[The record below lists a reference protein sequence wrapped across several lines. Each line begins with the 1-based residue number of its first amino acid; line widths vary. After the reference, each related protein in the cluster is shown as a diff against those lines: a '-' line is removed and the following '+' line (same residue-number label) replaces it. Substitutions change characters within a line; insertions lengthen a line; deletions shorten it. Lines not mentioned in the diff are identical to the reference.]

1 MNTGKYFK
9 VVYSDDD
16 LVIVNKL
23 QGVLSIPDR
32 YDSKI
37 PSVQKLLQK
46 QFKDVFTVHRLDR
59 DTGGIICFALNAAAH
74 KNLNEQFEH
83 RTVEKIYECAVVGI
97 PEPESAQ
104 IDVPIRANTRNKGM
118 LVAHNGKPS
127 TTLYKIEK
135 AFATHSHL
143 KVKPITGRTHQ
154 IRVHLSYLGHPI
166 VADDLYNRMPSF
178 KLSSIKRRYE
188 GNLDERPFLKHT
200 ALHASS
206 IKFNHPTT
214 GKEVTFTAPHSKGL
228 KALLQ
233 VLEKYDV

>member
-1 MNTGKYFK
+1 MNTDKYFK
-9 VVYSDDD
+9 IIFEDED
-16 LVIVNKL
+16 LVIINKL
-23 QGVLSIPDR
+23 QGVLSVPDR
-32 YDSKI
+32 YDVKL

-46 QFKDVFTVHRLDR
+46 KYKEIFTVHRLDK

-74 KNLNEQFEH
+74 KNLCEQFEN
-83 RTVEKIYECAVVGI
+83 RTVEKIYECVVVGI
-97 PEPESAQ
+97 PNPESAQ
-104 IDVPIRANTRNKGM
+104 IDAPIRANTVSKGM
-118 LVAHNGKPS
+118 LVTHNGKPS
-127 TTLYKIEK
+127 TTLYKIKK

-154 IRVHLSYLGHPI
+154 IRVHLKYIGHPI
-166 VADDLYNRMPSF
+166 VADELYNKMPSF
-178 KLSSIKRRYE
+178 KLSSIKRRYA

-214 GKEVTFTAPHSKGL
+214 SKDVEFTAPHSKGL